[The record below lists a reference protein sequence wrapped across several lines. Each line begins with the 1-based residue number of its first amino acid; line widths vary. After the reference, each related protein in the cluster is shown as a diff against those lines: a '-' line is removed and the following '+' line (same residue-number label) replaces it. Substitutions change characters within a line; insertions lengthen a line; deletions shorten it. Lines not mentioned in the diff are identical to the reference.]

1 VEECSPPSATAQ
13 CRTAVFWADDVRVDG
28 AVAVATVCGLTLR
41 IRAGTNSKL
50 VQLVMGGVGADV
62 QRRRSIATGAA
73 LSFEFDEAVSLGAL
87 VLSRVD
93 ANDRGLVELA
103 DRNVS
108 VVADV
113 TDLSG
118 AGMSRAFAIR
128 ALQGDGF
135 EFVRVEVV
143 QSVPVASLTTSSATT
158 DGSPPPPT
166 TKTTTVAVSA
176 DSPVFVGSLP
186 FWIMI
191 GGIILVVICCIFI
204 TVLVVKLRQ
213 RIRDGDG
220 ADPDDKDVSMQKLGA
235 APQAQRAGDDAMVS
249 PRRKIEAADLVAVE
263 DISSSTEAA
272 AMQLDGEY
280 DESES
285 YRVVGSVP
293 LHEAEEQEGY
303 ESLPIYN
310 YSATG
315 NKTQEIKIHTIVD
328 ESTLQRATFA
338 QVIEIS
344 ESEND
349 DADVDEARRR
359 QSVILAPVD
368 SDDDDDAV
376 ITISR
381 VGSMSHANR
390 SSSGKTKKKSLRKS
404 AKRSHK

>member
-1 VEECSPPSATAQ
+1 
-13 CRTAVFWADDVRVDG
+13 
-28 AVAVATVCGLTLR
+28 
-41 IRAGTNSKL
+41 
-50 VQLVMGGVGADV
+50 MGGVGADV
-62 QRRRSIATGAA
+62 QRRRSIAPGAA

-118 AGMSRAFAIR
+118 AGTSRTFAIR

-143 QSVPVASLTTSSATT
+143 QSVPATTSATTT
-158 DGSPPPPT
+158 DGSSPLTPPT
-166 TKTTTVAVSA
+166 TKTTTVAVGA
-176 DSPVFVGSLP
+176 DSPAFVGSLP

-191 GGIILVVICCIFI
+191 GGIILVVLCCIFI

-213 RIRDGDG
+213 RIRDGD
-220 ADPDDKDVSMQKLGA
+220 DHDDKDVSMQKLGA
-235 APQAQRAGDDAMVS
+235 APQAQQAGDDAM
-249 PRRKIEAADLVAVE
+249 RRKIEAADLVAVE
-263 DISSSTEAA
+263 DISSSTEAP

-293 LHEAEEQEGY
+293 LHEPEEQEGY

-315 NKTQEIKIHTIVD
+315 GKTQEIKIHTIVD

-349 DADVDEARRR
+349 DADEARRR

-368 SDDDDDAV
+368 SDDEDAV